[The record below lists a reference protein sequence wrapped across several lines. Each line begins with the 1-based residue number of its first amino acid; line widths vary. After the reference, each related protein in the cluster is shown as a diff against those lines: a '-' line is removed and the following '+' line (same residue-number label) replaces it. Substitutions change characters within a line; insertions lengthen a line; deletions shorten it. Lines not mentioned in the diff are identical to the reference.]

1 MAVKN
6 VLFKIQAD
14 TAQLRRELEAVKAG
28 LGNIGT
34 ATKGAESQLTG
45 LKKTLTGAAA
55 AFGGVSLA
63 ASAIDFGKG
72 AIEAV
77 SNYETVQISLETF
90 LGSAEKAKEVFE
102 DLNQFSIKTPF
113 TPEQVN
119 QAGKALLAFGE
130 PVDGLTTT
138 LGRIGD
144 VASATGKDFN
154 ELAVIYGKARVQGTL
169 FAEDINQLTE
179 AGIPIIG
186 EFAKQLG
193 VSETQVKKLG
203 SEGQIS
209 FTNLEQ
215 AFKDLT
221 TEGQSVISYFG
232 LTEKLSQSTAGRLST
247 LIGKFDELK
256 RSIGTGLLPIFE
268 TLTDAAF
275 NFITAIQ
282 KVPAFV
288 EENQTALLLLAGAVA
303 FYVGQQKAAIQQ
315 QLIYELRFK
324 ALLIQEQ
331 IGLVVQRAKALFTRA
346 SATAKNILTTS
357 TGLQTAAT
365 RAATIATTGFNAAL
379 KANPIGLVVSV
390 LATAAALFVDFGDSV
405 EETAVQTE
413 KLLDSQTALTTANTE
428 ANAESAKSI
437 SELNKLVKEIKSA
450 NTGSAERKKLIDQLN
465 GQYGTTLKNIGDEKK
480 FIKDLDVQYQNLV
493 NSIKQV
499 AFAKAAE
506 GQLVELTKQQ
516 LDLEEKLTLAKEG
529 QAKADLKAQQKTTQF
544 VSVTDQKIQLD
555 NAAALQNQIYGNVSA
570 IQAQYD
576 ATTKSIDDISKK
588 IVDSGQTIKKVDGE
602 TSKSAE
608 KTGDKRRELIQD
620 LQREIRDLGVEV
632 KKQPIEFIDAKT
644 LDEQKTKI
652 KALAQFEIDEIEN
665 TIKDRIQKAR
675 EAGTLTT
682 TIEQQFK
689 EVQRLQT
696 LKVINDTTDE
706 IDQVTKQAAEKR
718 NQTLAEIRQIDLDS
732 QLNEVEQN
740 TAEIERQRGFLIE
753 QFAAARTTAERN
765 AIKEQLNANLSD
777 LKDSIES
784 EESLVIQGI
793 ESKRDA
799 ELLNVKLT
807 ADERVLI
814 EKQADLDILKA
825 RQDFTDQILAL
836 DDEQTAESKK
846 QADERKQAVLDGI
859 EKVAKATVDL
869 VNTSLNA
876 AISETEGQINAQ
888 QKRVDAASKI
898 AEKGNA
904 ELLQI
909 EEDKLTKLNEKKA
922 NFVRTQQALA
932 AIELVANSAVA
943 ISKAAAEGGAAA
955 PFTIAATLIAL
966 AAGLVS
972 ARAQARAAASF
983 ATGGYTG
990 DGGKYESAGTVHRGE
1005 FVITKEKTQRFRP
1018 LLEAI
1023 HSGRD
1028 PLLAKGLNGQLI
1040 TMNNRSMDG
1049 KLDRIEKAIR
1059 EQKGLNLSIDERG
1072 INGIVSNIQ
1081 YKNNRIRNKAR

>member
-1 MAVKN
+1 
-6 VLFKIQAD
+6 
-14 TAQLRRELEAVKAG
+14 
-28 LGNIGT
+28 
-34 ATKGAESQLTG
+34 
-45 LKKTLTGAAA
+45 
-55 AFGGVSLA
+55 
-63 ASAIDFGKG
+63 
-72 AIEAV
+72 
-77 SNYETVQISLETF
+77 
-90 LGSAEKAKEVFE
+90 
-102 DLNQFSIKTPF
+102 
-113 TPEQVN
+113 
-119 QAGKALLAFGE
+119 
-130 PVDGLTTT
+130 
-138 LGRIGD
+138 
-144 VASATGKDFN
+144 
-154 ELAVIYGKARVQGTL
+154 
-169 FAEDINQLTE
+169 
-179 AGIPIIG
+179 
-186 EFAKQLG
+186 
-193 VSETQVKKLG
+193 
-203 SEGQIS
+203 
-209 FTNLEQ
+209 
-215 AFKDLT
+215 
-221 TEGQSVISYFG
+221 
-232 LTEKLSQSTAGRLST
+232 
-247 LIGKFDELK
+247 
-256 RSIGTGLLPIFE
+256 
-268 TLTDAAF
+268 
-275 NFITAIQ
+275 
-282 KVPAFV
+282 
-288 EENQTALLLLAGAVA
+288 
-303 FYVGQQKAAIQQ
+303 
-315 QLIYELRFK
+315 
-324 ALLIQEQ
+324 
-331 IGLVVQRAKALFTRA
+331 
-346 SATAKNILTTS
+346 
-357 TGLQTAAT
+357 
-365 RAATIATTGFNAAL
+365 
-379 KANPIGLVVSV
+379 
-390 LATAAALFVDFGDSV
+390 
-405 EETAVQTE
+405 
-413 KLLDSQTALTTANTE
+413 
-428 ANAESAKSI
+428 
-437 SELNKLVKEIKSA
+437 
-450 NTGSAERKKLIDQLN
+450 
-465 GQYGTTLKNIGDEKK
+465 
-480 FIKDLDVQYQNLV
+480 
-493 NSIKQV
+493 
-499 AFAKAAE
+499 
-506 GQLVELTKQQ
+506 
-516 LDLEEKLTLAKEG
+516 
-529 QAKADLKAQQKTTQF
+529 
-544 VSVTDQKIQLD
+544 
-555 NAAALQNQIYGNVSA
+555 
-570 IQAQYD
+570 
-576 ATTKSIDDISKK
+576 
-588 IVDSGQTIKKVDGE
+588 
-602 TSKSAE
+602 
-608 KTGDKRRELIQD
+608 LIQD

-696 LKVINDTTDE
+696 LKVINDTNDE

-765 AIKEQLNANLSD
+765 AIKEQLNANLGD
-777 LKDSIES
+777 LKDSIQS

-836 DDEQTAESKK
+836 DDEQSAESKK
-846 QADERKQAVLDGI
+846 QADERKQVVLDGI
-859 EKVAKATVDL
+859 EKVTKATIDL

-876 AISETEGQINAQ
+876 AISETDGQINAQ

-990 DGGKYESAGTVHRGE
+990 DGGKYQPAGIVHRGE
-1005 FVITKEKTQRFRP
+1005 FVVTKEKTQRFRP

>member
-14 TAQLRRELEAVKAG
+14 TAQLRRELEAVKSG

-72 AIEAV
+72 AIDAV
-77 SNYETVQISLETF
+77 GNYETVQISLETF
-90 LGSAEKAKEVFE
+90 LGSADKAKEVFE

-113 TPEQVN
+113 TPDQVN

-130 PVDGLTTT
+130 PVDGLTTS

-154 ELAVIYGKARVQGTL
+154 ELAVIYGKARVQGVL
-169 FAEDINQLTE
+169 FGEDINQLTE
-179 AGIPIIG
+179 AGVPIIQ
-186 EFAKQLG
+186 EFAKQTG
-193 VSETQVKKLG
+193 KSEDQIKKLA
-203 SEGQIS
+203 SEGGIT
-209 FTNLEQ
+209 FANLEEG
-215 AFKDLT
+215 FKSLT
-221 TEGQSVISYFG
+221 SEGGRFFG
-232 LTEKLSQSTAGRLST
+232 LTDKLAQSTPGRIST
-247 LIGKFDELK
+247 LVGKFEELK
-256 RSIGTGLLPIFE
+256 ISIGRGLLPIFE

-275 NFITAIQ
+275 SFIAAIQ
-282 KVPAFV
+282 QVPTFLK
-288 EENQTALLLLAGAVA
+288 ENQTALLLLAGAVA
-303 FYVGQQKAAIQQ
+303 FFVGQQKAAIQQ

-331 IGLVVQRAKALFTRA
+331 IGLAVQRAKALFTRA
-346 SATAKNILTTS
+346 SATATNILTTS

-480 FIKDLDVQYQNLV
+480 FIKDLDEQYKALV
-493 NSIKQV
+493 ASIKQV

-516 LDLEEKLTLAKEG
+516 LDLEEKLIKAKEG
-529 QAKADLKAQQKTTQF
+529 QAAADLKAQQKTTQF
-544 VSVTDQKIQLD
+544 KSVTEQKIELD
-555 NAAALQNQIYGNVSA
+555 NAKNLQNQIYGNVDA
-570 IQAQYD
+570 LQAQYD
-576 ATTKSIDDISKK
+576 LTTKSIDDISKK

-632 KKQPIEFIDAKT
+632 KKQPIEFIDPKS

-652 KALAQFEIDEIEN
+652 KALAQFQIDEIEN

-675 EAGTLTT
+675 ESGTLTT
-682 TIEQQFK
+682 TIEQQFR

-696 LKVINDTTDE
+696 LKVVNDTNDE
-706 IDQVTKQAAEKR
+706 INQITNDAAEKR
-718 NQTLAEIRQIDLDS
+718 NQTLEEIRQVDLDR
-732 QLNEVEQN
+732 QLTEVEQN

-753 QFAAARTTAERN
+753 QFAAARTTTERN
-765 AIKEQLNANLSD
+765 AIKEQLNTNLGD
-777 LKDSIES
+777 LKDSIQS
-784 EESLVIQGI
+784 EENLVVQGI

-814 EKQADLDILKA
+814 ERQADLDILKA

-876 AISETEGQINAQ
+876 AIQETDGQINAQ
-888 QKRVDAASKI
+888 QKRVDAAAKI

-909 EEDKLTKLNEKKA
+909 EEDRLTKLNEKKA
-922 NFVRTQQALA
+922 NFVRAQQALA

-966 AAGLVS
+966 AAGLVA

-990 DGGKYESAGTVHRGE
+990 DGGKYQPAGIVHRGE
-1005 FVITKEKTQRFRP
+1005 FVVTKEKTQKFRP
-1018 LLEAI
+1018 LLDAI

-1072 INGIVSNIQ
+1072 INGIVSKIQ
-1081 YKNNRIRNKAR
+1081 YKNNRISNKAR

>member
-77 SNYETVQISLETF
+77 GNYETVQISLETF

-138 LGRIGD
+138 LGRLGD
-144 VASATGKDFN
+144 VSSATGKDFN

-179 AGIPIIG
+179 AGVPIIG

-193 VSETQVKKLG
+193 VSESQVKKLG
-203 SEGQIS
+203 SEGKIS
-209 FTNLEQ
+209 FANLEDGL
-215 AFKDLT
+215 KSLT
-221 TEGQSVISYFG
+221 SEGGRFFG
-232 LTEKLSQSTAGRLST
+232 LTDKLSRSTPGRIST

-275 NFITAIQ
+275 SFISAIQ

-288 EENQTALLLLAGAVA
+288 KENQTALLLLAGAVA

-346 SATAKNILTTS
+346 STTATNLMTGATTAQS
-357 TGLQTAAT
+357 VAT

-465 GQYGTTLKNIGDEKK
+465 GQYGTTIKNITDEKK
-480 FIKDLDVQYQNLV
+480 FIKQLDAEYQNLV
-493 NSIKQV
+493 NSIKSV

-516 LDLEEKLTLAKEG
+516 LDLEEKLTKAKEG
-529 QAKADLKAQQKTTQF
+529 QAAADLKAQQKTTQF
-544 VSVTDQKIQLD
+544 VSVTEQKTQLD
-555 NAAALQNQIYGNVSA
+555 NATALQNQIYGNVEA
-570 IQAQYD
+570 LQAQYD
-576 ATTKSIDDISKK
+576 LTTKSIDDISKK
-588 IVDSGQTIKKVDGE
+588 IVDSGQTIKKVDDE
-602 TSKSAE
+602 SAKSAE
-608 KTGDKRRELIQD
+608 KLGDKRRELILD

-632 KKQPIEFIDAKT
+632 KKQPIEFIDPKS

-652 KALAQFEIDEIEN
+652 KALAQFEIDEINN
-665 TIKDRIQKAR
+665 TIKDRIDKAR
-675 EAGTLTT
+675 EA
-682 TIEQQFK
+682 
-689 EVQRLQT
+689 
-696 LKVINDTTDE
+696 
-706 IDQVTKQAAEKR
+706 
-718 NQTLAEIRQIDLDS
+718 
-732 QLNEVEQN
+732 
-740 TAEIERQRGFLIE
+740 
-753 QFAAARTTAERN
+753 
-765 AIKEQLNANLSD
+765 
-777 LKDSIES
+777 
-784 EESLVIQGI
+784 
-793 ESKRDA
+793 
-799 ELLNVKLT
+799 
-807 ADERVLI
+807 
-814 EKQADLDILKA
+814 
-825 RQDFTDQILAL
+825 
-836 DDEQTAESKK
+836 
-846 QADERKQAVLDGI
+846 
-859 EKVAKATVDL
+859 
-869 VNTSLNA
+869 
-876 AISETEGQINAQ
+876 
-888 QKRVDAASKI
+888 
-898 AEKGNA
+898 
-904 ELLQI
+904 
-909 EEDKLTKLNEKKA
+909 
-922 NFVRTQQALA
+922 
-932 AIELVANSAVA
+932 
-943 ISKAAAEGGAAA
+943 
-955 PFTIAATLIAL
+955 
-966 AAGLVS
+966 
-972 ARAQARAAASF
+972 
-983 ATGGYTG
+983 
-990 DGGKYESAGTVHRGE
+990 
-1005 FVITKEKTQRFRP
+1005 
-1018 LLEAI
+1018 
-1023 HSGRD
+1023 
-1028 PLLAKGLNGQLI
+1028 
-1040 TMNNRSMDG
+1040 
-1049 KLDRIEKAIR
+1049 
-1059 EQKGLNLSIDERG
+1059 
-1072 INGIVSNIQ
+1072 
-1081 YKNNRIRNKAR
+1081 

>member
-179 AGIPIIG
+179 AGVPIIG

-193 VSETQVKKLG
+193 VSESQVKKLG

-209 FTNLEQ
+209 FANLEEG
-215 AFKDLT
+215 FKSLT
-221 TEGQSVISYFG
+221 SEGGRFFG
-232 LTEKLSQSTAGRLST
+232 LTDKLSQSTAGRLST
-247 LIGKFDELK
+247 LVGKFDELK

-331 IGLVVQRAKALFTRA
+331 IGLAVQRAKALFTRA
-346 SATAKNILTTS
+346 STAATNLMTGATTAQS
-357 TGLQTAAT
+357 IAT

-493 NSIKQV
+493 QSIKQV

-516 LDLEEKLTLAKEG
+516 LDLEEKLTKAKEG
-529 QAKADLKAQQKTTQF
+529 QAAADLKAQQKTTQF
-544 VSVTDQKIQLD
+544 VSVTEQQTQLD
-555 NAAALQNQIYGNVSA
+555 NATALQNQIYGNVSA

-696 LKVINDTTDE
+696 LKVINDTNDE

-765 AIKEQLNANLSD
+765 AIKEQLNANLGD
-777 LKDSIES
+777 LKDSIQS

-836 DDEQTAESKK
+836 DDEQSAESKK
-846 QADERKQAVLDGI
+846 QADERKQVVLDGI
-859 EKVAKATVDL
+859 EKVTKATIDL

-876 AISETEGQINAQ
+876 AISETDGQINAQ

-990 DGGKYESAGTVHRGE
+990 DGGKYQPAGIVHRGE
-1005 FVITKEKTQRFRP
+1005 FVVTKEKTQRFRP

>member
-14 TAQLRRELEAVKAG
+14 TAQLRRELEGVKAG

-45 LKKTLTGAAA
+45 LKKSLTGAAA

-179 AGIPIIG
+179 AGVPIIG

-193 VSETQVKKLG
+193 VSESQVKKLG

-209 FTNLEQ
+209 FQNLEDG
-215 AFKDLT
+215 FKSLT
-221 TEGQSVISYFG
+221 SEGGRFFG
-232 LTEKLSQSTAGRLST
+232 LTDKLSQSTAGRLST
-247 LIGKFDELK
+247 LVGKFDELK
-256 RSIGTGLLPIFE
+256 RAVGTGLLPIFE
-268 TLTDAAF
+268 TLTEALF
-275 NFITAIQ
+275 GFITAIQ
-282 KVPAFV
+282 RIPAFV
-288 EENQTALLLLAGAVA
+288 EENQRVLLLLGAAVA

-331 IGLVVQRAKALFTRA
+331 IGLAVQRAKAFLTRA
-346 SATAKNILTTS
+346 STAATNVLTGAT
-357 TGLQTAAT
+357 TAQSIAT

-413 KLLDSQTALTTANTE
+413 KLLDSQTALTTAQTE

-465 GQYGTTLKNIGDEKK
+465 NQYGTTIKNITDEKK
-480 FIKDLDVQYQNLV
+480 FIKQLDAEYQNLV
-493 NSIKQV
+493 NSIKSV

-516 LDLEEKLTLAKEG
+516 LDLEDKLTKAKEAKATATDKANAKNRGTLDQNAALGKIELQNAQNLAKG
-529 QAKADLKAQQKTTQF
+529 IAGDADL
-544 VSVTDQKIQLD
+544 
-555 NAAALQNQIYGNVSA
+555 LQS
-570 IQAQYD
+570 QYD
-576 ATTKSIDDISKK
+576 ATTKAIDDLSKK
-588 IVDSGQTIKKVDGE
+588 IVDSGQTIQKVDDD
-602 TSKSAE
+602 SAKSAE
-608 KTGDKRRELIQD
+608 KLGEKRTELIKD

-632 KKQPIEFIDAKT
+632 KQQPIEFIDPKS

-652 KALAQFEIDEIEN
+652 KALGQFQIDEINN
-665 TIKDRIQKAR
+665 TIKDRIDKAR
-675 EAGTLTT
+675 EAGTLTAG
-682 TIEQQFK
+682 IEQQFI
-689 EVQRLQT
+689 EVRRLQT
-696 LKVINDTTDE
+696 LKVVNETNDELNKVT
-706 IDQVTKQAAEKR
+706 IDAAEKR
-718 NQTLAEIRQIDLDS
+718 NQTLAEIRQVDLES
-732 QLNEVEQN
+732 QLNEAEQN

-753 QFAAARTTAERN
+753 QFAAARTTTERN
-765 AIKEQLNANLSD
+765 AIREQLNANLVD
-777 LKDSIES
+777 LKDSIQS
-784 EESLVIQGI
+784 EENLVVQGI

-814 EKQADLDILKA
+814 ERQADLDILKA
-825 RQDFTDQILAL
+825 RQDFNDQIIAL

-846 QADERKQAVLDGI
+846 LADERKQVVLDGI

-869 VNTSLNA
+869 ANTALNA
-876 AISETEGQINAQ
+876 AIQETDGQINAQ
-888 QKRVDAASKI
+888 QKRVDAAAKI

-909 EEDKLTKLNEKKA
+909 EEDRLTALNEKKA
-922 NFVRTQQALA
+922 NFVRAQQALA

-966 AAGLVS
+966 AAGLVA

-990 DGGKYESAGTVHRGE
+990 DGGKYQPAGIVHRGE
-1005 FVITKEKTQRFRP
+1005 FVVTKEKTQRFRP

-1028 PLLAKGLNGQLI
+1028 PMLAKGLNGQI
-1040 TMNNRSMDG
+1040 MTMNNRSMDG

-1059 EQKGLNLSIDERG
+1059 EQRGLNLSIDERG

-1081 YKNNRIRNKAR
+1081 YKQNRISNKAR

>member
-179 AGIPIIG
+179 AGVPIIG

-193 VSETQVKKLG
+193 VSESQVKKLG

-209 FTNLEQ
+209 FQNLEDG
-215 AFKDLT
+215 FKSLT
-221 TEGQSVISYFG
+221 SEGGRFFG
-232 LTEKLSQSTAGRLST
+232 LTDKLSQSTAGRLST
-247 LIGKFDELK
+247 LVGKFDELK
-256 RSIGTGLLPIFE
+256 RAIGTGLLPIFE

-288 EENQTALLLLAGAVA
+288 EENQRVLLLLAGAVA

-331 IGLVVQRAKALFTRA
+331 IGLAVQRAKAFLTRA
-346 SATAKNILTTS
+346 STTATNVLTGAT
-357 TGLQTAAT
+357 TAQSIAT

-413 KLLDSQTALTTANTE
+413 KLLDSQTALTTAQTE

-465 GQYGTTLKNIGDEKK
+465 GQYGTTIKNITDEKK
-480 FIKDLDVQYQNLV
+480 FIKQLDAEYQNLV

-516 LDLEEKLTLAKEG
+516 LDLEEKLIKAKEG
-529 QAKADLKAQQKTTQF
+529 QAAADLKAQQKTTQF
-544 VSVTDQKIQLD
+544 KSVTEQKIELD
-555 NAAALQNQIYGNVSA
+555 NAKNLQNQIYGNVDA
-570 IQAQYD
+570 LQAQYD
-576 ATTKSIDDISKK
+576 LTTKSIDDISKK
-588 IVDSGQTIKKVDGE
+588 IVDSGQTIKKVDDD
-602 TSKSAE
+602 SAKSAE
-608 KTGDKRRELIQD
+608 KLGDKRRELILD

-632 KKQPIEFIDAKT
+632 KKQPIEFIDPKS

-652 KALAQFEIDEIEN
+652 KALAQFEIDEINN
-665 TIKDRIQKAR
+665 TIKDRIDKAR
-675 EAGTLTT
+675 ESGTLTAG
-682 TIEQQFK
+682 IEQQFI
-689 EVQRLQT
+689 EVRRLQT
-696 LKVINDTTDE
+696 LKVVNETNDELNKVT
-706 IDQVTKQAAEKR
+706 IDAAEKR
-718 NQTLAEIRQIDLDS
+718 NQTLAEIRQVDLDR
-732 QLNEVEQN
+732 QLTEVEQN

-753 QFAAARTTAERN
+753 QFAAARTTTERN
-765 AIKEQLNANLSD
+765 AIREQLNANLVE
-777 LKDSIES
+777 LKDSIQS
-784 EESLVIQGI
+784 EENLVVQGI

-814 EKQADLDILKA
+814 ERQADLDILKA

-836 DDEQTAESKK
+836 EDEQTAESKK

-869 VNTSLNA
+869 ANTALNA

-888 QKRVDAASKI
+888 QKRVDAAAKI

-909 EEDKLTKLNEKKA
+909 EEDRLTKLNEKKA
-922 NFVRTQQALA
+922 NFVRAQQALA

-966 AAGLVS
+966 AAGLVA

-990 DGGKYESAGTVHRGE
+990 DGGKYQPAGIVHRGE
-1005 FVITKEKTQRFRP
+1005 FVVTKEKTQKFRP
-1018 LLEAI
+1018 LLDAI

-1028 PLLAKGLNGQLI
+1028 PLLAKGLNGQI
-1040 TMNNRSMDG
+1040 MTMNNRSMDG

-1072 INGIVSNIQ
+1072 INGIVSKIQ
-1081 YKNNRIRNKAR
+1081 YKNNRISNKAR

>member
-34 ATKGAESQLTG
+34 ATKGAESQLSG
-45 LKKTLTGAAA
+45 LKKSLTGAAA

-113 TPEQVN
+113 TPDQVN

-130 PVDGLTTT
+130 PVEGLTTT

-154 ELAVIYGKARVQGTL
+154 ELAVIYGKARVQGVL
-169 FAEDINQLTE
+169 FGEDINQLTE
-179 AGIPIIG
+179 AGVPIIQ
-186 EFAKQLG
+186 EFAKQTG
-193 VSETQVKKLG
+193 KSEDQIKKLA
-203 SEGQIS
+203 SEGGIS
-209 FTNLEQ
+209 FSNLEEG
-215 AFKDLT
+215 FKSLT
-221 TEGQSVISYFG
+221 SEGGRFFG
-232 LTEKLSQSTAGRLST
+232 LTDKLSQSTAGRLST
-247 LIGKFDELK
+247 LVGKFDELK
-256 RSIGTGLLPIFE
+256 RAVGTGLLPIFE
-268 TLTDAAF
+268 TLTNAAF

-282 KVPAFV
+282 RVPAFV
-288 EENQTALLLLAGAVA
+288 EENQRVLLLLGAAVA
-303 FYVGQQKAAIQQ
+303 FYVGQQRAAIQQ

-331 IGLVVQRAKALFTRA
+331 IGLAVQRAKALFTRA
-346 SATAKNILTTS
+346 SVAATNLLTGAT
-357 TGLQTAAT
+357 TAQSIAT

-413 KLLDSQTALTTANTE
+413 KLLDSQTALATAQSE

-437 SELNKLVKEIKSA
+437 SELNKLVKSIKSA

-465 GQYGTTLKNIGDEKK
+465 GQYGTTIKNIIDEKK
-480 FIKDLDVQYQNLV
+480 FIKELDSQYQNLV
-493 NSIKQV
+493 ASIKQA
-499 AFAKAAE
+499 AFARAAE
-506 GQLVELTKQQ
+506 GQLIELTKQQ
-516 LDLEEKLTLAKEG
+516 LDLEEKLTKAKDAKAAASQLALDKTRQTSDANAALSNIELQNAQNLAKSFAG
-529 QAKADLKAQQKTTQF
+529 DADLLQTQF
-544 VSVTDQKIQLD
+544 DK
-555 NAAALQNQIYGNVSA
+555 
-570 IQAQYD
+570 
-576 ATTKSIDDISKK
+576 TTKSIDDLSKK
-588 IVDSGQTIKKVDGE
+588 IVDSGQTVKKVDDE
-602 TSKSAE
+602 TLKSAE
-608 KTGDKRRELIQD
+608 KLGEKRRELILD
-620 LQREIRDLGVEV
+620 LAREIRDLGLEN
-632 KKQPIEFIDAKT
+632 KKQSIEFIDPKS

-652 KALAQFEIDEIEN
+652 QALAKFESDAIND
-665 TIKDRIQKAR
+665 TINDRIEKAR
-675 EAGTLTT
+675 EAGTLTAG
-682 TIEQQFK
+682 IEKQFN
-689 EVQRLQT
+689 EIRRLQQLQLVNKT
-696 LKVINDTTDE
+696 NDE
-706 IDQVTKQAAEKR
+706 ITKATTAAAEKR
-718 NQTLAEIRQIDLDS
+718 NQTLAEIRQIELET
-732 QLNEVEQN
+732 QLNEAERN
-740 TAEIERQRGFLIE
+740 TTEIERQRGFLIE
-753 QFAAARTTAERN
+753 QFASARTTAERN

-777 LKDSIES
+777 LKDSIDATEQ
-784 EESLVIQGI
+784 LTIQGI
-793 ESKRDA
+793 EERRDA

-825 RQDFTDQILAL
+825 RQDFGDQIMAL
-836 DDEQTAESKK
+836 DDEQTSESKK
-846 QADERKQAVLDGI
+846 QADDRKKAVLDGI
-859 EKVAKATVDL
+859 EEVTKATL
-869 VNTSLNA
+869 NLANA
-876 AISETEGQINAQ
+876 AINAAIEQTDAQINAQ
-888 QKRVDAASKI
+888 QKRVDAAAKI

-909 EEDKLTKLNEKKA
+909 EEERLTKLNEKKA

-966 AAGLVS
+966 AAGLVA

-983 ATGGYTG
+983 ASGGYTG
-990 DGGKYESAGTVHRGE
+990 DGGKYEPAGTVHRGE
-1005 FVITKEKTQRFRP
+1005 FVITKEKTQKFRP

-1023 HSGRD
+1023 HMGRD
-1028 PLLAKGLNGQLI
+1028 PLLAKGLNGQI
-1040 TMNNRSMDG
+1040 MTMNNRSMDG

-1059 EQKGLNLSIDERG
+1059 EQRGLNLSIDERG
-1072 INGIVSNIQ
+1072 INGIVSKIQ
-1081 YKNNRIRNKAR
+1081 YKNQRISNKAR